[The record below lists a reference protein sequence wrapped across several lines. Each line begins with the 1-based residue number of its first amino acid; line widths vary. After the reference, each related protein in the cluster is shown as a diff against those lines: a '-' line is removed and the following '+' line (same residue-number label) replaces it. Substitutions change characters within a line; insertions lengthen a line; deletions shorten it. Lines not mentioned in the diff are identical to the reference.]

1 MAPETHVGMR
11 WGVAGGVLLLAAA
24 LVGYPCASAAAAPPS
39 GWAVL
44 IEHNAFNGRYSDL
57 PVAYINSTRMLTLLL
72 HRGWPLDHILLVR
85 DNLDPRLLRHAA
97 GWLAARVHAGDTALL
112 YVAGEYRFF
121 DRDLSWDAAIP
132 DLWKRLPTS
141 RRVLIVETCH
151 AERLTAAVR
160 GIPGVALAAVGG
172 DEVDWWGLR
181 ERDHLI
187 RGGSFTY
194 FLTQALGAQP
204 NTGPIDFGAA
214 FPEAVAGTQSYFRT
228 VISTTPGALDAFH
241 ARGQYPERLTRFPNP
256 RLSTSSAPDEVIAQA
271 TPEP

>member
-1 MAPETHVGMR
+1 VAPERHAGMK
-11 WGVAGGVLLLAAA
+11 WGVAGGVLLLAAVLA
-24 LVGYPCASAAAAPPS
+24 GYPCPSAAAVPPS
-39 GWAVL
+39 GWAV
-44 IEHNAFNGRYSDL
+44 IVEHNAFNGRYSDL

-72 HRGWPLDHILLVR
+72 LRGWPSDHILLAR

-121 DRDLSWDAAIP
+121 DRDLSWEAMLP
-132 DLWKRLPTS
+132 ELWKRLPTS

-160 GIPGVALAAVGG
+160 GIPGVALPAVGG
-172 DEVDWWGLR
+172 EELDWWGLH
-181 ERDHLI
+181 EGDHLI

-204 NTGPIDFGAA
+204 RTGPLDFGAA
-214 FPEAVAGTQSYFRT
+214 FPEAVARTQSYFRT
-228 VISTTPGALDAFH
+228 VISTTPGALEAYH
-241 ARGQYPERLTRFPNP
+241 ARGQYPERLARFPNP
-256 RLSTSSAPDEVIAQA
+256 HLSTNSAPDEVIAQA
-271 TPEP
+271 TLVP